1 MLLCQNGQFDRV
13 AKPGVETSIGIRWM
27 IPRLQPGAFGTE
39 HLISLSIEQLR
50 ARLRDPILALV
61 ILP

>member
-1 MLLCQNGQFDRV
+1 MLRLGEARNQS
-13 AKPGVETSIGIRWM
+13 PIGIRWM